1 MFIEKAASDNEV
13 AFFMV
18 FGPRFLTRLTHLQEY
33 SLKSDASNL
42 VAFDYAQSTRLY
54 YQIVRIFA

>member
-18 FGPRFLTRLTHLQEY
+18 FGGLFSVISNGNVIFCYREIDIRLMKNGCPY
-33 SLKSDASNL
+33 
-42 VAFDYAQSTRLY
+42 
-54 YQIVRIFA
+54 